1 MFCMCV
7 HESLAARASPDGIFW
22 ISGSVLVSA
31 LILTPLYLVRVCPSI
46 CAAFRDGTDRILI
59 IVQNCH
65 IHPSFLP
72 SYCNGIL
79 LRLLTTTT
87 VADLSIR
94 CQSQE

>member
-7 HESLAARASPDGIFW
+7 Q
-22 ISGSVLVSA
+22 SVCAYMSHWLPEHLQMVSFGLVAVSA

-94 CQSQE
+94 